1 MGRTEAGAL
10 DGLHAAVTGAGSGI
24 GAASATALAR
34 AGARL
39 TLLGRRRERLDAQAR
54 AISEQGGSAAAQVL
68 DVTDAAAVPAAF
80 EAAAKRF
87 GPVDILVNNAGDA
100 ESAPFGKTSLELFE
114 RMLHVNLTGAFICT
128 QAVLPAMLRAKRGRI
143 VNIASTAGVKGYP
156 YVVAYCAAKHGLVG
170 LTRSLALEA
179 ARTGVTVNAVCP
191 GYTETELVD
200 QAVARIADKT
210 GRSPEAA
217 RAELAATNP
226 MGRLMTPEEVAA
238 TVLYL
243 CLASSSAITGQAIVV
258 AGGEVMP

>member
-1 MGRTEAGAL
+1 VPGRKTAAL

-24 GAASATALAR
+24 GAACALALAR
-34 AGARL
+34 AGAMV
-39 TLLGRRRERLDAQAR
+39 TLLGRRGERLEAQAR
-54 AISEQGGSAAAQVL
+54 AIAGEHGTAAPVAL
-68 DVTDAAAVPAAF
+68 DVTDAAKIPAAF
-80 EAAAKRF
+80 QSAAERF

-114 RMLHVNLTGAFICT
+114 RLLRVNLTGAFLCT

-156 YVVAYCAAKHGLVG
+156 YVSAYCASKHGLVG
-170 LTRSLALEA
+170 LTRSLALETA
-179 ARTGVTVNAVCP
+179 KTGVTVNAVCP

-200 QAVARIADKT
+200 QAVARIAAKT
-210 GRSPEAA
+210 GRSAVEA
-217 RAELAATNP
+217 RAELAANNP
-226 MGRLMTPEEVAA
+226 MGRMVTPEEVAA

-243 CLASSSAITGQAIVV
+243 CLPSSTAITGQAIVV

>member
-1 MGRTEAGAL
+1 MSTEAGAL

-24 GAASATALAR
+24 GAASALALAR
-34 AGARL
+34 AGAKV

-54 AISEQGGSAAAQVL
+54 AISDEHGVAAAQIL
-68 DVTDAAAVPAAF
+68 DVTEPAAVPAAF

-100 ESAPFGKTSLELFE
+100 ESAPFGRTSLELFE
-114 RMLHVNLTGAFICT
+114 RMLRINLTGAFLCT

-156 YVVAYCAAKHGLVG
+156 YVSAYCAAKHGLVG
-170 LTRSLALEA
+170 LTRSLALETA
-179 ARTGVTVNAVCP
+179 KTGVTVNAVCP
-191 GYTETELVD
+191 GYTETELVR
-200 QAVARIADKT
+200 QAVARIAAKT
-210 GRSPEAA
+210 GRSLADA
-217 RAELAATNP
+217 HAELASTNP
-226 MGRLMTPEEVAA
+226 MERLMTPEEVAA

-243 CLASSSAITGQAIVV
+243 CLPSSTAITGQAIVV